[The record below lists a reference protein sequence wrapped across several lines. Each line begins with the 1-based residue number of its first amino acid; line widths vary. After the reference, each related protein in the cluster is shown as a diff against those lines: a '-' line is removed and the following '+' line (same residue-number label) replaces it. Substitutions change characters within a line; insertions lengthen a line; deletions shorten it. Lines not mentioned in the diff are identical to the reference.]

1 MAASFTCSC
10 QGVPAI
16 AGLRQSVWRKAD
28 AHFGIDD
35 LFDYRR
41 VCSGIKFVDVVYQLG
56 SLVTQKPSVSKS

>member
-1 MAASFTCSC
+1 MATSFACSC

-16 AGLRQSVWRKAD
+16 ASLRQRVWRKAD

-35 LFDYRR
+35 FFNYRR
-41 VCSGIKFVDVVYQLG
+41 VCCGIKFVDVVYQLS

>member
-1 MAASFTCSC
+1 MAASFACSC

-28 AHFGIDD
+28 ADFGIND

-41 VCSGIKFVDVVYQLG
+41 VCCGI
-56 SLVTQKPSVSKS
+56 